1 MMEPKTCYSTILTLK
16 LITFLLLNFTLRKL
30 SAYENY
36 YSRDDFPHDFIFGSA
51 TTAYQV
57 EGAANEDGRTPSIW
71 DTFAHDDGRGP
82 VNPKGLEYYNN
93 LINELISNGSR
104 NSFKKKGFGINH
116 AYSINVH
123 SISFPFTGIQPH
135 VTLHN
140 FDLPQVLEDEYGG
153 WVSRKIIRD
162 FTNYADVCFR
172 EFGDRVLYWTT
183 INEPNVF
190 AIGGYDSGAT
200 PPRRCS
206 PPFCY
211 STGNKGNSTIE
222 PYLAVHNILLSH
234 SSAARLYRRKK
245 TNMDL
250 LVYQSLH
257 LVVIRIMEPLVR
269 GDYPVSMKR
278 NAGSRIPAFTSRE
291 SEQIKGSADFIGVIH
306 YYNINVTDNPDA
318 LNNNLRDYNMD
329 IAAVLYFELF
339 SNEEIA
345 VTPWKLVEE
354 LNKLKLLYGNPPLFI
369 YENGQRTNSNSS
381 LQDVTRVNYLYGY
394 IGAVLDA
401 LRDGSNIKGYFVWS
415 FMDVFELLDGYE
427 SSFGLY
433 YVDRN
438 DPELKR
444 YPKLSAK
451 WYNKFLKGGSTS
463 IVGDLQQLNK
473 DPSHMMK
480 LEPYLSLMSINIALK
495 LTLLLL
501 LCLNFVA
508 VRLVL
513 SADEYNRLDFPTD
526 FIFGS
531 GTSAYQWEGAV
542 SEDGRTP
549 SIWDTYAHAGFAHGD
564 TGDIACDG
572 YHKYKEDVKLMMETG
587 LDAYTLSISW
597 SRLIPRIQPHVTLH
611 NFDLPQALED
621 EYGGWVSPKII
632 RDFTNYADVCF
643 REFGDRVLYWNTVN
657 EPNVFT
663 IGGYDQGTTPPTR
676 CSPPFC
682 QKYNSSRG
690 DSTTEP
696 YLAVHH
702 ILLSHS
708 SAVRLYRRKYKD
720 KQHGFIGIAVYSSGL
735 IPANDAD
742 EDQAATQ
749 RARARIP
756 TFSDRESAQLKGSC
770 DFIGMIFY
778 NNLNVTDNSVALKR
792 NLRDYGTDMAA
803 QLIFTQALFSNEEY
817 PVTPW
822 TLCEELNIMK
832 TLYGNPPIF
841 IYENGQRT
849 QRNSSLQDVT
859 RVEYLHGYIGAVL
872 DSIRD
877 DPKLKRYPK
886 LSAEWYGNF
895 LKGGKTSVVG
905 AIELEKDPSSVSV
918 GHLFQ

>member
-36 YSRDDFPHDFIFGSA
+36 YSRDDFPQDFIFGSA

-71 DTFAHDDGRGP
+71 DTFAHDVFEGTENGDVACDGYHKYKEDVKLMVETGLDAYRFSISWSRLIPNGRGP

-93 LINELISNGSR
+93 LINELISN
-104 NSFKKKGFGINH
+104 
-116 AYSINVH
+116 
-123 SISFPFTGIQPH
+123 GIQPH

-206 PPFCY
+206 PPFCH

-234 SSAARLYRRKK
+234 SSAARLYRRKYK
-245 TNMDL
+245 ENQHGFVGISIFTFGCHPITNTERDRVACQR
-250 LVYQSLH
+250 VYDH
-257 LVVIRIMEPLVR
+257 MVGWIMEPLVR

-291 SEQIKGSADFIGVIH
+291 SKQIKGSADFIGVIH

-381 LQDVTRVNYLYGY
+381 LQDVTRVNYLYEY

-473 DPSHMMK
+473 DPSH
-480 LEPYLSLMSINIALK
+480 
-495 LTLLLL
+495 
-501 LCLNFVA
+501 
-508 VRLVL
+508 
-513 SADEYNRLDFPTD
+513 
-526 FIFGS
+526 
-531 GTSAYQWEGAV
+531 
-542 SEDGRTP
+542 
-549 SIWDTYAHAGFAHGD
+549 
-564 TGDIACDG
+564 
-572 YHKYKEDVKLMMETG
+572 
-587 LDAYTLSISW
+587 
-597 SRLIPRIQPHVTLH
+597 
-611 NFDLPQALED
+611 
-621 EYGGWVSPKII
+621 
-632 RDFTNYADVCF
+632 
-643 REFGDRVLYWNTVN
+643 
-657 EPNVFT
+657 
-663 IGGYDQGTTPPTR
+663 
-676 CSPPFC
+676 
-682 QKYNSSRG
+682 
-690 DSTTEP
+690 
-696 YLAVHH
+696 
-702 ILLSHS
+702 
-708 SAVRLYRRKYKD
+708 
-720 KQHGFIGIAVYSSGL
+720 
-735 IPANDAD
+735 
-742 EDQAATQ
+742 
-749 RARARIP
+749 
-756 TFSDRESAQLKGSC
+756 
-770 DFIGMIFY
+770 
-778 NNLNVTDNSVALKR
+778 
-792 NLRDYGTDMAA
+792 
-803 QLIFTQALFSNEEY
+803 
-817 PVTPW
+817 
-822 TLCEELNIMK
+822 
-832 TLYGNPPIF
+832 
-841 IYENGQRT
+841 
-849 QRNSSLQDVT
+849 
-859 RVEYLHGYIGAVL
+859 
-872 DSIRD
+872 
-877 DPKLKRYPK
+877 
-886 LSAEWYGNF
+886 
-895 LKGGKTSVVG
+895 
-905 AIELEKDPSSVSV
+905 VSV
-918 GHLFQ
+918 GHSI

>member
-71 DTFAHDDGRGP
+71 DTFAHDVFEGTENGDVACDGYHKYKEDVKLMVETGLDAYRFSISWSRLIPNGRGP

-234 SSAARLYRRKK
+234 SSAARLYRRKYK
-245 TNMDL
+245 ENQHGFVGISIFTFGCHPVTNTERDRVACQR
-250 LVYQSLH
+250 VYDH
-257 LVVIRIMEPLVR
+257 MVGWIMEPLVR

-473 DPSHMMK
+473 DPSH
-480 LEPYLSLMSINIALK
+480 
-495 LTLLLL
+495 
-501 LCLNFVA
+501 
-508 VRLVL
+508 
-513 SADEYNRLDFPTD
+513 
-526 FIFGS
+526 
-531 GTSAYQWEGAV
+531 
-542 SEDGRTP
+542 
-549 SIWDTYAHAGFAHGD
+549 
-564 TGDIACDG
+564 
-572 YHKYKEDVKLMMETG
+572 
-587 LDAYTLSISW
+587 
-597 SRLIPRIQPHVTLH
+597 
-611 NFDLPQALED
+611 
-621 EYGGWVSPKII
+621 
-632 RDFTNYADVCF
+632 
-643 REFGDRVLYWNTVN
+643 
-657 EPNVFT
+657 
-663 IGGYDQGTTPPTR
+663 
-676 CSPPFC
+676 
-682 QKYNSSRG
+682 
-690 DSTTEP
+690 
-696 YLAVHH
+696 
-702 ILLSHS
+702 
-708 SAVRLYRRKYKD
+708 
-720 KQHGFIGIAVYSSGL
+720 
-735 IPANDAD
+735 
-742 EDQAATQ
+742 
-749 RARARIP
+749 
-756 TFSDRESAQLKGSC
+756 
-770 DFIGMIFY
+770 
-778 NNLNVTDNSVALKR
+778 
-792 NLRDYGTDMAA
+792 
-803 QLIFTQALFSNEEY
+803 
-817 PVTPW
+817 
-822 TLCEELNIMK
+822 
-832 TLYGNPPIF
+832 
-841 IYENGQRT
+841 
-849 QRNSSLQDVT
+849 
-859 RVEYLHGYIGAVL
+859 
-872 DSIRD
+872 
-877 DPKLKRYPK
+877 
-886 LSAEWYGNF
+886 
-895 LKGGKTSVVG
+895 
-905 AIELEKDPSSVSV
+905 VSV
-918 GHLFQ
+918 GHSI

>member
-1 MMEPKTCYSTILTLK
+1 MVETGLDAYRFSISWSR
-16 LITFLLLNFTLRKL
+16 LIPN
-30 SAYENY
+30 
-36 YSRDDFPHDFIFGSA
+36 
-51 TTAYQV
+51 
-57 EGAANEDGRTPSIW
+57 
-71 DTFAHDDGRGP
+71 GRGP

-234 SSAARLYRRKK
+234 SSAARLYRRKYK
-245 TNMDL
+245 ENQHGFVGISIFTFGCHPVTNTERDRVACQR
-250 LVYQSLH
+250 VYDH
-257 LVVIRIMEPLVR
+257 MVGWIMEPLVR

-473 DPSHMMK
+473 DPSH
-480 LEPYLSLMSINIALK
+480 
-495 LTLLLL
+495 
-501 LCLNFVA
+501 
-508 VRLVL
+508 
-513 SADEYNRLDFPTD
+513 
-526 FIFGS
+526 
-531 GTSAYQWEGAV
+531 
-542 SEDGRTP
+542 
-549 SIWDTYAHAGFAHGD
+549 
-564 TGDIACDG
+564 
-572 YHKYKEDVKLMMETG
+572 
-587 LDAYTLSISW
+587 
-597 SRLIPRIQPHVTLH
+597 
-611 NFDLPQALED
+611 
-621 EYGGWVSPKII
+621 
-632 RDFTNYADVCF
+632 
-643 REFGDRVLYWNTVN
+643 
-657 EPNVFT
+657 
-663 IGGYDQGTTPPTR
+663 
-676 CSPPFC
+676 
-682 QKYNSSRG
+682 
-690 DSTTEP
+690 
-696 YLAVHH
+696 
-702 ILLSHS
+702 
-708 SAVRLYRRKYKD
+708 
-720 KQHGFIGIAVYSSGL
+720 
-735 IPANDAD
+735 
-742 EDQAATQ
+742 
-749 RARARIP
+749 
-756 TFSDRESAQLKGSC
+756 
-770 DFIGMIFY
+770 
-778 NNLNVTDNSVALKR
+778 
-792 NLRDYGTDMAA
+792 
-803 QLIFTQALFSNEEY
+803 
-817 PVTPW
+817 
-822 TLCEELNIMK
+822 
-832 TLYGNPPIF
+832 
-841 IYENGQRT
+841 
-849 QRNSSLQDVT
+849 
-859 RVEYLHGYIGAVL
+859 
-872 DSIRD
+872 
-877 DPKLKRYPK
+877 
-886 LSAEWYGNF
+886 
-895 LKGGKTSVVG
+895 
-905 AIELEKDPSSVSV
+905 VSV
-918 GHLFQ
+918 GHSI